1 MPEDAGGAAEH
12 RAQFSASGYVFEFSG
27 EAELVERLQA
37 AFVDLATTPVERPH
51 VWHIDAS
58 GNHTRVVI
66 DGSEVRDWVQRIGVV
81 RNVVS
86 TLTMEVIAAQ
96 PTTLHLHAAAVVA
109 NGETLLLL
117 APSGSGKSTLTC
129 ALVAAGA
136 LYRTDEAVG
145 VHPNG
150 GGVTAYPK
158 PISVKEA
165 GFAAVEAVTGLVAPR
180 AAISWEIPASA
191 FGGLADEGPHPVTTL
206 VFNTYVPDQPVEVE
220 VLHRAS
226 AVHRL
231 LTDSQNVELVGTDS
245 LLIAARLAASARCL
259 RVSGGD
265 AAQVARAVLDAH
277 EQAFEPGEVEAIAR
291 AEVGAGPSRADGVA
305 SVLIDGRAV
314 LFTPDPQ
321 RLIELDDRHTVWWVL
336 LDGTDLDHTID
347 EVVRETGAERSDV
360 IASAKCA
367 VDVFRSLGV
376 LADYDCD

>member
-1 MPEDAGGAAEH
+1 MPEGAGGAAEH
-12 RAQFSASGYVFEFSG
+12 RAQFSACGYVLEFSG
-27 EAELVERLQA
+27 DAELVDRLEA
-37 AFVDLATTPVERPH
+37 AFVDLATTPVEHPH
-51 VWHIDAS
+51 VWHIDALA
-58 GNHTRVVI
+58 NHTRVII

-109 NGETLLLL
+109 NDETLLLL

-129 ALVAAGA
+129 ALLAAGA

-145 VHPNG
+145 VQPND

-180 AAISWEIPASA
+180 EAISWEIPASA
-191 FGGLADEGPHPVTTL
+191 FGQLANGGPHPVTTL
-206 VFNTYVPDQPVEVE
+206 VFNTYVPDQPVDLAA
-220 VLHRAS
+220 LHRAS

-265 AAQVARAVLDAH
+265 AAQVARAVLEAH
-277 EQAFEPGEVEAIAR
+277 EHAFEPGEVEAIAR
-291 AEVGAGPSRADGVA
+291 AQLRAGPSRADDVA

-321 RLIELDDRHTVWWVL
+321 RLIELDDRDTVWWML
-336 LDGTDLDHTID
+336 LDGADLDRTIE
-347 EVVRETGAERSDV
+347 EVVRETGASRSDV
-360 IASAKCA
+360 IASASA
-367 VDVFRSLGV
+367 ALETFRSLGL
-376 LADYDCD
+376 LADR